1 MIAETIKLLIE
12 VKELPKKASKDLK
25 FAYGNDYLPFSFR
38 DMFRH
43 LKKNIV
49 KTVQV
54 VIEVNSKDAEKNL
67 SEVNEQLNIQKKY

>member
-38 DMFRH
+38 DMWRH
-43 LKKNIV
+43 LKK
-49 KTVQV
+49 
-54 VIEVNSKDAEKNL
+54 L
-67 SEVNEQLNIQKKY
+67 R